1 MMMGYYG
8 FGGPFGGGAFGWL
21 GFALSIILHLA
32 FVVIVVLAAIW
43 LLRAVVRG
51 GHYAGTDAREPA
63 AREPDALEIVRR
75 RYARG
80 EISAEEF
87 QRLKKDLE

>member
-8 FGGPFGGGAFGWL
+8 YGGGPFGGSFGWL
-21 GFALSIILHLA
+21 GFGLGVIIHLA
-32 FVVIVVLAAIW
+32 FAAIVVLAAIW
-43 LLRAVVRG
+43 LLRVVVRG
-51 GHYAGTDAREPA
+51 GSHITGIAG
-63 AREPDALEIVRR
+63 REPDALEIARR

-87 QRLKKDLE
+87 QRLKRDLE

>member
-8 FGGPFGGGAFGWL
+8 YGGGPFGGSLGWL
-21 GFALSIILHLA
+21 GLGLGVIVHLA
-32 FVVIVVLAAIW
+32 FAAIVVLAAIW
-43 LLRAVVRG
+43 LLRVVMHG
-51 GHYAGTDAREPA
+51 GRYHAGTA
-63 AREPDALEIVRR
+63 AREPDALEIARR

-87 QRLKKDLE
+87 QRLKKDLA